1 MFITAEYRR
10 GLIRVTLAACPRRGR
25 VLAAKAV
32 VTGLVA
38 FAAALAGT
46 AVAVPLGQRVLRSH
60 GVYLPPLTALTETRM
75 IVGTAAALA
84 VCAVLAVAIGTVARR
99 GAAAVAA
106 VIALIAA
113 PYVLTVSIPVLPL
126 GAADWLMRVTP
137 AAAFAV
143 EQTVVQYPQVDDVYA
158 PAYGYFPLAPWAGF
172 AVLCAWTAVFL
183 TLAAVCAEP
192 EGRVRRAIRAEW
204 AKAWSDPAVPWLLA
218 ALVVL
223 TMAVSGVT
231 IGTARCPAAA
241 CGQDPARISLAGV
254 YLGQAVAALA
264 GVLALGGEYATGMIH
279 VTLTAIPRRRRLL
292 AAKALVLGGPVLV
305 ASALALGAATLAG
318 VIVLPGHGFTAGHGY
333 DLASWATARAWC
345 CATVY
350 LTLVAVLGLGVTA
363 IVRDSAVATGV
374 VLGLLY
380 LFPIAA
386 MAIGDQA
393 VARRLEQI
401 GPMSAGLDSQTT
413 IDLHGLPLAPWAGL
427 GVVALW
433 AAGALA
439 LGGVLLWLR
448 DA

>member
-1 MFITAEYRR
+1 
-10 GLIRVTLAACPRRGR
+10 
-25 VLAAKAV
+25 
-32 VTGLVA
+32 
-38 FAAALAGT
+38 
-46 AVAVPLGQRVLRSH
+46 
-60 GVYLPPLTALTETRM
+60 
-75 IVGTAAALA
+75 
-84 VCAVLAVAIGTVARR
+84 
-99 GAAAVAA
+99 
-106 VIALIAA
+106 
-113 PYVLTVSIPVLPL
+113 
-126 GAADWLMRVTP
+126 
-137 AAAFAV
+137 
-143 EQTVVQYPQVDDVYA
+143 
-158 PAYGYFPLAPWAGF
+158 
-172 AVLCAWTAVFL
+172 
-183 TLAAVCAEP
+183 
-192 EGRVRRAIRAEW
+192 VRRAIRAEW
-204 AKAWSDPAVPWLLA
+204 AKAWSDPATPWLLA

-241 CGQDPARISLAGV
+241 CGQDPARLGLAGV

-279 VTLTAIPRRRRLL
+279 VTLTAIPRRRLL
-292 AAKALVLGGPVLV
+292 VAKALVLTGPVLV
-305 ASALALGAATLAG
+305 ASALALGAAVLAS

-350 LTLVAVLGLGVTA
+350 LTLVAVLGLGVA
-363 IVRDSAVATGV
+363 AVVRDSAVATGV

-386 MAIGDQA
+386 TAIGDQA
-393 VARRLEQI
+393 VARRLDQI

-433 AAGALA
+433 AAGVIAA
-439 LGGVLLWLR
+439 GGVLLWLR